1 MEEDEEIILENSP
14 LDSYLKEVTTEDFSK
29 YESVVNSQHFT
40 DVTAESLATT
50 LENEQQQHHKSR
62 IEVNIH
68 NKEILLAAVQLLDS
82 SLMNSEDSSLLIDIR
97 EDLEKALIF
106 ISSVQQQP
114 PQKITLKDLFN
125 EHWVAILV
133 VFLSILAPYLLSINP
148 TIMFVSVF
156 LLSSLYFIHCF
167 RNSRKPEPVAPETK
181 IVDFVNIYL
190 KIDQIMD
197 KSIKHIKEVE
207 VINTGL
213 QIYRDKIAGNQMLL
227 GGRTPKCLNLRNVML
242 DMLIDLFLEMRVNL
256 RNLLKC
262 HSDEL
267 FSFKEEYIASIPL
280 DRFDDIVSHE
290 KPPSDN
296 LTLPAV
302 SLKKLK
308 SLVYLYRALLSEFVL
323 GLIVCFYSNISH
335 SKGNDVGDLYH
346 VLDQLLTVSKNY
358 PELLEKTLEKSLKL
372 TFIKDMGT
380 AQRNKTIVKK
390 SSESVSEQYFNN
402 CKINLFS
409 ALKRIEEA
417 EEVINKKD
425 SSTSEPIDLFEKIVL
440 EFFMNV
446 DNARACVE
454 DVLELHRPKPQKSFG
469 DDQNHKELEE
479 DDCNTFDKIPT
490 SAILER
496 EMGDR
501 MYEGES
507 LNVPAGIDEPVDIED
522 LQQQL
527 KEKRESKRLLKELK
541 TVFKVKESP
550 AGLLSFPLAKA
561 DDGNDI
567 EEETLSEDE
576 REEEEEELI
585 IRQAKRKNKYM
596 LQRDEDFCG
605 TGEENDERLQFMA
618 ATPIGLSVNL
628 LQQGLSSMLKNRTG
642 CTEEE
647 TFGSSDDDDDG

>member
-29 YESVVNSQHFT
+29 YESVMNSQHFT

-114 PQKITLKDLFN
+114 PRKVTLKDLFN

-227 GGRTPKCLNLRNVML
+227 GGRTPKCHNLRNVML

-323 GLIVCFYSNISH
+323 GLIVCFYSNINH

-358 PELLEKTLEKSLKL
+358 PELLEKTLEKSLKF
-372 TFIKDMGT
+372 TFIKDMAT
-380 AQRNKTIVKK
+380 AQRNKTNVKK
-390 SSESVSEQYFNN
+390 SSVSEQYFNN

-409 ALKRIEEA
+409 ALKRMEEA

-425 SSTSEPIDLFEKIVL
+425 SSTSESIDLFEKIVL

-469 DDQNHKELEE
+469 DDQNNKELEE
-479 DDCNTFDKIPT
+479 DDCNAFDKIPT

-507 LNVPAGIDEPVDIED
+507 LNVPARIDEPVDIED

-567 EEETLSEDE
+567 VEETLSEDE

-605 TGEENDERLQFMA
+605 TGEENDERLEFTA